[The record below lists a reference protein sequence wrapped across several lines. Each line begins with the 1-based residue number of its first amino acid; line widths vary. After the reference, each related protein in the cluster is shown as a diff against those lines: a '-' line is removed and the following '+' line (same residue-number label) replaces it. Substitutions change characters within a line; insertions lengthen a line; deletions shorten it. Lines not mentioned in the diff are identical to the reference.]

1 MKMLRRE
8 AKPCKISKREN
19 RNFFLFTG
27 IAIIGF
33 LLFYIYPICRTF
45 YLSLTDT
52 RIATGSSEFVGFKNY
67 IQALTKDKVF
77 WGAVKSSLIYCLV
90 TGPLILVLA
99 LITALL
105 LNTKIRGLGFFR
117 TCFFI
122 PCIIPTFA
130 VVAAFKGFF
139 HPSSGVIN
147 MLLEKIGIEGP
158 GWYLNSETALMT
170 MIIMSAWGFG
180 VKMIIFLAG
189 LQEVP
194 QSLYEAADLDG
205 ANAWQR
211 FRYITFP
218 AISQVFLF
226 NVVMTT
232 IDCFKSFNLA
242 FLLGNGEGFPANSTL
257 LFPVYLYNTAFKT
270 PFKLGYASALSWLF
284 FIIIMVFTII
294 NFALSKFYA
303 SDD

>member
-1 MKMLRRE
+1 MKSH
-8 AKPCKISKREN
+8 KEN
-19 RNFFLFTG
+19 RPSKLVRQENRYFFMFTG
-27 IAIIGF
+27 IAILGF

-52 RIATGSSEFVGFKNY
+52 KIATGSSEYIGFKNY
-67 IQALTKDKVF
+67 VQALTKDKVF
-77 WGAVKSSLIYCLV
+77 WGAVSNSLIYCLV
-90 TGPLILVLA
+90 PGPLILLLA
-99 LITALL
+99 LVTALL
-105 LNTKIRGLGFFR
+105 LNSKIRGIGFFR

-147 MLLEKIGIEGP
+147 MLLGKLGIEGP
-158 GWYLNSETALMT
+158 GWYLSSKTALIT

-194 QSLYEAADLDG
+194 QALYEAADLDG
-205 ANAWQR
+205 ANRWQK

-226 NVVMTT
+226 NVTMTT

-242 FLLGNGEGFPANSTL
+242 YLLGNGEGFPANSTL

-270 PFKLGYASALSWLF
+270 PFKLGYGSALSWLF

-303 SDD
+303 TDD